1 MGCLKLAR
9 IVSTRTCLLYSEA
22 EALLVEDGG
31 RISPPP
37 GGARHPP
44 FPILQAPQ
52 FEIGLCPADW
62 TGVLSTLETGIM
74 NLYACQE
81 APLVINVVDD
91 ENVSI
96 ALPEMKT
103 GRASYGEKVCSY

>member
-1 MGCLKLAR
+1 MGCLKLTR
-9 IVSTRTCLLYSEA
+9 IVSTRTCLLSSEA

-52 FEIGLCPADW
+52 FEIGLFPDEW
-62 TGVLSTLETGIM
+62 TGVLSHSERGIK
-74 NLYACQE
+74 NIPASQD
-81 APLVINVVDD
+81 APILLNVVDT
-91 ENVSI
+91 EGVRLC
-96 ALPEMKT
+96 LPRHKDSHEGKA
-103 GRASYGEKVCSY
+103 GGS